1 MSYTFY
7 NRAPEKNR
15 AFAKKMNVFWE
26 EREHPSTYSQAV
38 FELVYR
44 G

>member
-15 AFAKKMNVFWE
+15 AFAKKMNVFLGRARASE
-26 EREHPSTYSQAV
+26 Y
-38 FELVYR
+38 L
-44 G
+44 